1 VRTVDRFVG
10 GMAEFHEHDVRDLSR
25 VEQSPIIDRSDRVHI
40 NIHTSSQSFSSGPLT
55 TDHFKMAENHTFP
68 KGLPDWSNLD
78 VIHKNTLPPRSSF
91 FLYDNINDAKSRDPA
106 KSQTLSLSGKW
117 KFSLAKSPF
126 DAPTDF
132 YESKFDASKWGDIKV
147 PGMWQLQGY
156 GRGPQ

>member
-1 VRTVDRFVG
+1 VDRFVG
-10 GMAEFHEHDVRDLSR
+10 AMAEPHEHDSRDR
-25 VEQSPIIDRSDRVHI
+25 PRIKESPIIDDSDHVRI
-40 NIHTSSQSFSSGPLT
+40 NIDTNSQSPSSIPLT
-55 TDHFKMAENHTFP
+55 SDDFKMAETHTFP

-91 FLYDNINDAKSRDPA
+91 FLYDNISDAKIRDPA
-106 KSQTLSLSGKW
+106 KSKTFSLSGKW

-126 DAPTDF
+126 DAPADF
-132 YESKFDASKWGDIKV
+132 YESKFDASKWGDIEV